1 MPDWAT
7 LLTEQQNP
15 ASERIDEVSTI
26 EMLDIINS
34 EDQRVPQAVS
44 EELPHIA
51 QAVDLVSS
59 AFDKGDASSIW
70 AQGQVVDS
78 AYWMPRNVPPPSE
91 HPTTKSKDL

>member
-34 EDQRVPQAVS
+34 EDQRVPQARLRRAPPYS
-44 EELPHIA
+44 P
-51 QAVDLVSS
+51 SRR
-59 AFDKGDASSIW
+59 F
-70 AQGQVVDS
+70 GQ
-78 AYWMPRNVPPPSE
+78 
-91 HPTTKSKDL
+91 